1 MHIQWRW
8 LVVPSLLIAASGC
21 PDIKVDD
28 PADEIGNAGPVV
40 EFDPGNKI
48 VPFPNNLLL
57 DPMTGKV
64 NLPMSCGE
72 GAATTAT
79 RTGVLNKLD
88 GFGNYE
94 TVMTATFSEM
104 FDMASFMDGMS
115 SRVVLYKRAAGG
127 TMVDPAMSNPIPVV
141 FVPNMTARFDANCMN
156 MTLVPQ
162 MIMVAARPLDQK
174 STYVA
179 AILKGVKTA
188 TGAEYTP
195 SFTWSLVRQE
205 ADPVTLDAQGNVT
218 ANNTP
223 LDPRNA
229 EDLATLQGLDLLWKA
244 HAQGMAFLAGK
255 SHART
260 DVLLAWE
267 FNTQTTIDP
276 LDPTVTDSPAANV
289 STAMPLQIG
298 SLTATI
304 NRTAP
309 PYVLCDA
316 AGGGP
321 GTDNNVQCFLK
332 IALGSAS
339 CVAPACPSS
348 QIYATGNAT
357 CAVVGCAA
365 VGEVLGGAYNSKQ
378 YMIDTPNAFDTNKP
392 IPGPWGDPN
401 KPAFVKDEA
410 ISFIAI
416 VPASPAPANG
426 YPAVVFQHGLG
437 STKKTIFAIG
447 PQLSAPQ
454 AALGFSS
461 GFITI
466 AIDAVAHDSRAIRTS
481 DDAAL
486 GCSGTPD
493 PTVSPQC
500 FAPFLSTN
508 LATTR
513 DGIRQTVLD
522 IHGLVE
528 TLKACGNTTCA
539 TAFAGLGAG
548 NFHVDPTHINY
559 LGISLGGIIG
569 SVAVASKPDFKSG
582 VLNVPGAGWV
592 DILEKTS
599 TRAIKCPL
607 VNGLIDAG
615 ILTGEKSNATL
626 TTGLCTT
633 DDWLTQPGYRQF
645 STIGRW
651 VLDPADPANF
661 AAKLATSRRFMIQ
674 KVMDD
679 QVVPNYATDAAAALT
694 GLAASAITAACAPQA
709 GTFGPTAMVV
719 FPSDTNKFVNYTA
732 LQPTATC
739 PDSAQPPVNQVS
751 AGTVYA
757 HASLLRP
764 VAGNCAVAGHTC
776 TSTTQAVGDAQCT
789 AANGGTADT
798 CDIAS
803 VARGQLG
810 TKRLQTDAITFLIV
824 NR

>member
-21 PDIKVDD
+21 PDVKVDT
-28 PADEIGNAGPVV
+28 DEVGTGGPVV
-40 EFDPGNKI
+40 EFDPGNRV

-57 DPMTGKV
+57 NPMTGKV

-72 GAATTAT
+72 GPASTAT
-79 RTGVLNKLD
+79 REGVVNKLD
-88 GFGNYE
+88 GFGTYE
-94 TVMTATFSEM
+94 TVMTATFSEA
-104 FDMASFMDGMS
+104 FDAASFMDGMT
-115 SRVVLYKRAAGG
+115 SRVVLYKRASGG
-127 TMVDPAMSNPIPVV
+127 AAVDPATSMPIPVV
-141 FVPNMTARFDANCMN
+141 FVPNMTARFDENCQN

-174 STYVA
+174 STYTA
-179 AILKGVKTA
+179 AVLRGVKTMA
-188 TGAEYTP
+188 GEDYGA
-195 SFTWSLVRQE
+195 SFTWSLVRQAE
-205 ADPVTLDAQGNVT
+205 APVTFDADGNVT

-223 LDPRNA
+223 LDPRDA

-244 HAQGMAFLAGK
+244 HAQGLAFLDSKMHDRA
-255 SHART
+255 
-260 DVLLAWE
+260 DILLAWD
-267 FNTQTTIDP
+267 FNTQTTVDP
-276 LDPTVTDSPAANV
+276 LDPAVTGSPAATV
-289 STAMPLQIG
+289 STAMPLQVG

-309 PYVLCDA
+309 PYVLCDP

-321 GTDNNVQCFLK
+321 GGDSNVQCFLK

-339 CVAPACPSS
+339 CVAPACPTS

-357 CAVVGCAA
+357 CAAVGCAA
-365 VGEVLGGAYNSKQ
+365 VGEVLGGAFNSRQ
-378 YMIDTPNAFDTNKP
+378 FMIDTPNPLAGGAAV
-392 IPGPWGDPN
+392 PGPWSDPLT
-401 KPAFVKDEA
+401 PTFVDNEA
-410 ISFIAI
+410 IAFIAI
-416 VPASPAPANG
+416 VPAATAPTDG
-426 YPAVVFQHGLG
+426 YPVVVFGHGLG
-437 STKKTIFAIG
+437 SSKTTVFAIG

-454 AALGFSS
+454 AGFAS
-461 GFITI
+461 GFITV
-466 AIDAVAHDSRAIRTS
+466 AIDFVAHDSRAVRTS
-481 DDAAL
+481 DDAAI
-486 GCSGTPD
+486 GCSGTPSA
-493 PTVSPQC
+493 TSAPQC

-513 DGIRQTVLD
+513 DGIRQSVLD
-522 IHGLVE
+522 VHGLVE

-539 TAFAGLGAG
+539 TAFAAQGAG

-569 SVAVASKPDFKSG
+569 STAVASKPDFKSA
-582 VLNVPGAGWV
+582 VLNVPGVGWV
-592 DILEKTS
+592 DILEKTQ

-633 DDWLTQPGYRQF
+633 DDWLTQPAYRQF
-645 STIGRW
+645 ATIGRW

-661 AAKLATSRRFMIQ
+661 TSRLATKRFMIQ

-679 QVVPNYATDAAAALT
+679 AVVPNFATDAEAALT
-694 GLAASAITAACAPQA
+694 GVAANSANGACAPQA
-709 GTFGPTAMVV
+709 GTFGPTPQVV
-719 FPSDTNKFVNYTA
+719 SPMNMNKFINYVPLSA
-732 LQPTATC
+732 TATC
-739 PDSAQPPVNQVS
+739 PDATQTNQVS
-751 AGTVYA
+751 AGTVFS
-757 HASLLRP
+757 HSSLLRP
-764 VAGNCAVAGHTC
+764 VPGTCSSAGHTC

-789 AANGGTADT
+789 AANGGTAST

-810 TKRLQTDAITFLIV
+810 TRRVQTDAITFLIL